1 MNNKCE
7 DNCCCNCKHQ
17 VKIHCH
23 PCNGNIKEFGI
34 LDDLLQIGKGN
45 INQILAWGC
54 IGLNYQDKMNDVV
67 IYHDSEH
74 GMCELHKLK

>member
-1 MNNKCE
+1 M
-7 DNCCCNCKHQ
+7 
-17 VKIHCH
+17 
-23 PCNGNIKEFGI
+23 
-34 LDDLLQIGKGN
+34 DDLLQIGKGN